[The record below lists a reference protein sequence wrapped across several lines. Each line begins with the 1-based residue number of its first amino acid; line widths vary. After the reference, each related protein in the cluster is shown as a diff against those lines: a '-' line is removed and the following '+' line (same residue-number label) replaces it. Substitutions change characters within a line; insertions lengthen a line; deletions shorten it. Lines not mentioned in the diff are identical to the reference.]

1 MNSQTQPI
9 LLVGLTMRMLAEL
22 AVRAGYPVMA
32 LDYFG
37 DVDLRT
43 LCPSRSLLRDDGLP
57 YSPAALVNAASD
69 LAAPAVVFSANLE
82 NYPAEVARLSQER
95 RLLGNNPETL
105 ALVRDPVRLAAALH
119 AGGFIFPETIWPG
132 SGQAPDKARSWLWK
146 PLHSGGGHGIRLW
159 RNGRPPEEG
168 ILQERLAGMV
178 GSAAFVANGREAVLL
193 GVTEQL
199 VGQPAFGASGF
210 HYCGNLVPPRLP
222 PDELAA
228 LLTEVRAIALHLSQT
243 FGLWGVNGLDFIW
256 QAGRV
261 WTLEVNPR
269 PSASLEL
276 FDRAYGLRVFEAH
289 VQSFSGHLP
298 HFGLEQALAKG
309 PAAGKAI
316 VYAPHDVNVG
326 DTGDWAASG
335 IRDIPHPYEQIRRRQ
350 PICTLLVTADTAAA
364 CLHQLR
370 AQAAALKT
378 RLKPVLP

>member
-22 AVRAGYPVMA
+22 AVRAGYPVLA

-37 DVDLRT
+37 DADLQA
-43 LCPSRSLLRDDGLP
+43 LCPSRSLLRDYNLP
-57 YSPAALVNAASD
+57 YSAAGLVNAAGD
-69 LAAPAVVFSANLE
+69 LAAPAVVYSANLE
-82 NYPAEVARLSQER
+82 NYPVEVARLSQGR
-95 RLLGNNPETL
+95 RLLGNGPETL
-105 ALVRDPVRLAAALH
+105 TQVRDPVRLAAALY
-119 AGGFIFPETIWPG
+119 AGGFVFPETLWPG
-132 SGQAPDKARSWLWK
+132 SGQAPDKTRSWLWK
-146 PLHSGGGHGIRLW
+146 PFHSGGGHGIHLW
-159 RNGRPPEEG
+159 REGRPPEDG

-193 GVTEQL
+193 GLTEQL

-210 HYCGNLVPPRLP
+210 HYCGNLAPPRLP
-222 PDELAA
+222 PDELMA
-228 LLTEVRAIALHLSQT
+228 LLAEARAIVSHLTQA

-256 QAGRV
+256 QTGRV

-276 FDRAYGLRVFEAH
+276 FDLAYGLCVFEAH

-298 HFGLEQALAKG
+298 HFGLEQALTNG

-316 VYAPHDVNVG
+316 VYAPHDVTVG
-326 DTGDWAASG
+326 NTRDWAAEG
-335 IRDIPHPYEQIRRRQ
+335 IRDIPHPYEQIHRRQ
-350 PICTLLVTADTAAA
+350 PVCTLLTTAATPAA
-364 CLHQLR
+364 CLHQLL

-378 RLKPVLP
+378 RLKPARL